1 MMRGCVP
8 QRHKLPCKYCT
19 ISAGLGLAFVC
30 SRPTLLMIIPVV
42 QKAHWNAPASRNAC
56 CTGCN
61 RPSFSRPSIVTT
73 GFPTAALA
81 GIWHERRGAPPIRT
95 VHAPHCPSPQPY
107 LLPVKPSS
115 SRKTFNRGVSGGY
128 LTRCRLSLTSISI
141 GFAMIPP
148 RRKIFRPIRVY
159 DKCGKRPSRPIRA
172 ANLRH
177 FFNPHRL
184 DIRKLTNS
192 VNSEFAP
199 MTRPLHSPEWN
210 TRIGSYHA
218 VYENHS
224 RFEIIHEALTL
235 LFVIRPG
242 ACSKPKTAVIG
253 DANRVLQV
261 LCPEHARHRPK
272 QFFPV
277 RR

>member
-1 MMRGCVP
+1 MRGCVP
-8 QRHKLPCKYCT
+8 QRQIFPCRNWI
-19 ISAGLGLAFVC
+19 ISEDVGLGFECRSA
-30 SRPTLLMIIPVV
+30 TLLMIIPGV
-42 QKAHWNAPASRNAC
+42 QNAHWKASASRKAC
-56 CTGCN
+56 CTGCR
-61 RPSFSRPSIVTT
+61 RPSFCSPSMVVID
-73 GFPTAALA
+73 FPTPALT
-81 GIWHERRGAPPIRT
+81 GTWHERRGAPPIRT

-115 SRKTFNRGVSGGY
+115 SRKTSNRGVSGGY
-128 LTRCRLSLTSISI
+128 LTGYRLSLTSISI

-159 DKCGKRPSRPIRA
+159 DKCGKRPSHAPIRA

-184 DIRKLTNS
+184 DIHKLANS
-192 VNSEFAP
+192 VNSEFPP
-199 MTRPLHSPEWN
+199 MTRPLHSTEWE

-218 VYENHS
+218 IYENHS
-224 RFEIIHEALTL
+224 RFEIIHETFALS
-235 LFVIRPG
+235 FVIRPG
-242 ACSKPKTAVIG
+242 ACSKPKTAVVG
-253 DANRVLQV
+253 DANRVLQIFGA
-261 LCPEHARHRPK
+261 EHARHRAK